1 MHLNTAAY
9 WHVATSLCQGDK
21 HRSECCTGWGS
32 ALQKVRMGRVSL
44 PERWGRRK
52 KYIGN
57 ENRRK
62 IFFFFFY
69 SVNHRADLMFH
80 ATVKYFTVGKARI
93 LIPLPRKHVL
103 LTENI
108 WCISS
113 ARTGHAADPAVS
125 TGGQSCSHIRHYDTR
140 TFTSS
145 YKVCDFSIRYP
156 LYSYKQLWLEE
167 SKLAINR
174 HQAAVGA
181 NAQLHS

>member
-1 MHLNTAAY
+1 MLQHLSVRVISIPVSAALAEEVLY
-9 WHVATSLCQGDK
+9 RRWEWAGCLCLRDGEGEK
-21 HRSECCTGWGS
+21 IY
-32 ALQKVRMGRVSL
+32 
-44 PERWGRRK
+44 RK
-52 KYIGN
+52 WKQ
-57 ENRRK
+57 EED
-62 IFFFFFY
+62 FFFFFY

-93 LIPLPRKHVL
+93 LIPLPRKHML

-174 HQAAVGA
+174 RQAAVGA